1 VKTTTDST
9 VRLNAWVHGHVQG
22 VGFRWWTRCRARELR
37 LVGEARNLPD
47 GRVAVTAEGRR
58 CDCEKLLE
66 LLRGDRTPGRVDQVV
81 EQWSDAAGGFDAF
94 VEA

>member
-1 VKTTTDST
+1 VSTNRRTT

-22 VGFRWWTRCRARELR
+22 VGFRWWTRCRARELG

-47 GRVAVTAEGRR
+47 GRVAVVAEG
-58 CDCEKLLE
+58 DLAAGEQLVA
-66 LLRGDRTPGRVDQVV
+66 LLRGDTTPGRVDEVV
-81 EQWSDAAGGFDAF
+81 VQWGEARGGLERF